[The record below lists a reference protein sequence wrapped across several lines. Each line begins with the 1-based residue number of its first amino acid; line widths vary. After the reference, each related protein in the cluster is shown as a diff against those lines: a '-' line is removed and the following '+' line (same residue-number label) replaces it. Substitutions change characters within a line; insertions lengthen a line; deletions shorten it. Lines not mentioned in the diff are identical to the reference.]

1 MEEMK
6 LIVHVCFT
14 VNFSVDTYV
23 DRALGQQTQNLINQ
37 QVVVTLCVEME
48 SVSQRGMSV
57 TATLIAEMEAMQETV
72 QQTLLTPTTQM

>member
-14 VNFSVDTYV
+14 VNFSVDTHV
-23 DRALGQQTQNLINQ
+23 DHTLGQQTQNLINQ
-37 QVVVTLCVEME
+37 QVVVTLCVEMV

-57 TATLIAEMEAMQETV
+57 MATLIAEMEAMQETV
-72 QQTLLTPTTQM
+72 QHTLPTPTTQM